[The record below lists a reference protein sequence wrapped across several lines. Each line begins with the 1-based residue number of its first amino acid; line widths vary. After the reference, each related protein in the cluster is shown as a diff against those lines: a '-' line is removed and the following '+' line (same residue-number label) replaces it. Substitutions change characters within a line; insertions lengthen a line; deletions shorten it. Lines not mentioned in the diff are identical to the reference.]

1 MTGWMRSLRWRLMA
15 VTVVTLA
22 VALAVAGWSL
32 AGLFRD
38 YASARFDEQLQLQL
52 DHLTA
57 AFELDERQAPRLKS
71 ALTDPRWHKPYSGLY
86 WQIEALAPSS
96 GAAAPGA
103 PGTALRSR
111 SLWDQQ
117 LAVPDDGLAGED
129 IHRHRTAGPAGQS
142 LRVLERRVQFVD
154 SPAQGQGEPGAAPAA
169 QSPSWRLVVAEDDSV
184 LADAVA
190 GFTGLLALFLAI
202 LGLALVAAA
211 WAQVHLGLK
220 PLRALQSA
228 VRAMRRGDGQRLSGN
243 FPTEV
248 EPLVQDFN
256 RVLDSNRQVVER
268 ARTLAGNL
276 AHAIKTPL
284 AVIANLADDAAMD
297 RQTLSRQLHE
307 QVDTALEQVD
317 WHLRRARRSGSGVP
331 GQRSAVSPAIEGL
344 ARVMRKL
351 YAHREGKPELVLEVV
366 AIDPR
371 LDFAGEAQDLQEM
384 VGNLLENACKWATSR
399 VRIRA
404 AAIEDEL
411 RIAIDDDG
419 PGLTDAQR
427 RAVFERGVR
436 ADERTPGSGLGL
448 TIARETAGLY
458 AGSVSLEPSE
468 LGGLRAELRL
478 PAVPDRER

>member
-15 VTVVTLA
+15 VTVATLA

-38 YASARFDEQLQLQL
+38 YASDRFDEQLQLQL

-57 AFELDERQAPRLKS
+57 AFELDESQAPRLKA

-86 WQIEALAPSS
+86 WQIQSLEPSS
-96 GAAAPGA
+96 AAVRPAQGAV
-103 PGTALRSR
+103 LRSR
-111 SLWDQQ
+111 SLWDHE
-117 LAVPDDGLAGED
+117 LSVPDDGLSGED
-129 IHRHRTAGPAGQS
+129 IHRHRIQGPDGQA
-142 LRVLERRVQFVD
+142 LRVLERRVKFVGL
-154 SPAQGQGEPGAAPAA
+154 PADGAGNLRSEPVA
-169 QSPSWRLVVAEDDSV
+169 QSPSWRLLVAEDDSA

-190 GFTGLLALFLAI
+190 GFTGLLTLFLAI

-211 WAQVHLGLK
+211 WVQVHLGLK
-220 PLRALQSA
+220 PLRTLQSA
-228 VRAMRRGDGQRLSGN
+228 VKAMRRGDEQRLTGN

-248 EPLVQDFN
+248 EPLVEDFN

-284 AVIANLADDAAMD
+284 AVIGSLADDVATD
-297 RQTLSRQLHE
+297 RQTLSRQLRE
-307 QVDTALEQVD
+307 QVGSALEQVD

-331 GQRSAVSPAIEGL
+331 GQRTEVGPAIEGL
-344 ARVMRKL
+344 VRVMRKL
-351 YAHREGKPELVLEVV
+351 YAHRDGKPELLLEVA

-371 LDFAGEAQDLQEM
+371 LHFAGEAQDLQEM
-384 VGNLLENACKWATSR
+384 VGNLLENACKWAASR
-399 VRIRA
+399 VRIQA
-404 AAIEDEL
+404 GAIEGGL

-448 TIARETAGLY
+448 TIARETAELY

-468 LGGLRAELRL
+468 PGGLRAELRL
-478 PAVPDRER
+478 PAVRDREG